1 MSHDDETDFNTLS
14 KLELDALSQ
23 LATMDADAMLQTVI
37 DLWNGIKDR
46 AARSVARAVV
56 VGHGGDAAEIKALMT
71 VALRATAF
79 VDIIDKMR
87 QDPEMLD
94 LIEPDPDAV
103 ETTYQELLAQHE
115 VLQSERMTRQ

>member
-1 MSHDDETDFNTLS
+1 MSNDETDFNPIS
-14 KLELDALSQ
+14 ELELAALSQ

-56 VGHGGDAAEIKALMT
+56 TGHGGDAAEIKAVMV

-79 VDIIDKMR
+79 ADIIDKMR

-103 ETTYQELLAQHE
+103 ETTYQELLARHE
-115 VLQSERMTRQ
+115 VLQSEGMTRQ

>member
-1 MSHDDETDFNTLS
+1 MSNDETDFNPIS
-14 KLELDALSQ
+14 ELELAALSQ

-56 VGHGGDAAEIKALMT
+56 AGHGGDAAEIKAVMV

-79 VDIIDKMR
+79 ADIIDKMR